1 MGGMTIRFF
10 KANPLMEMGE
20 KSNGNGVEAIGVL
33 SHLSVEIEVLGSGV
47 KSRGLTGFPILT
59 EILFSWFGNPS
70 KSLRVMLLKM

>member
-33 SHLSVEIEVLGSGV
+33 SHLSGEIEVLGS
-47 KSRGLTGFPILT
+47 
-59 EILFSWFGNPS
+59 
-70 KSLRVMLLKM
+70 RVRVRRPYRLSDPE